1 MKKSILIILSIFVFF
16 TSCASTSTK
25 NNVSQN
31 SSVSASLDYLETKP
45 TKNSYKG
52 KDLVLAVTPPVLN
65 NDSKSNSW
73 IPQYF
78 QDSLTGK
85 FAQFSKMTVLDRKNE
100 LLIKAEQELSE
111 SGYYS
116 EENALQIGQMTNA
129 QLVVVGNIQQIS
141 GNYEVNF
148 RVNDATTNEIKAS
161 SSNRYSLSDL
171 QSGKAVNET
180 TQNLLE
186 GLGIELSASEKLALS
201 KVNKIENQSTM
212 NLAKGNA
219 AEKSDD
225 FINALLSYSQIEGNL
240 KKEADSNIQTIFNGN
255 VDTTSVQ
262 SKLAY
267 YSSQK
272 EKWNKIFRQLE
283 DYMNDNVGFVVYD
296 FSKVEDEINMRKNTV
311 NFVVTPGVKC
321 VPNMT
326 AMKLFSIVEN
336 EWNLVKSDRNN
347 DVWSGTVDLPFIGGK
362 SLASASMSHIF
373 YSFSIVVG
381 LFDND
386 GNLIQQ
392 INTRPVINGWV
403 RSGNG
408 YDFFDRLGST
418 LSSSRIVAKSQEK
431 YFDNEKYKEIKF
443 SSIKF
448 DEIKNDFNIKIISAE
463 MEVYTRN
470 GRTSTFNRKT
480 PPVYSIDEYN
490 DWVKN
495 Q

>member
-31 SSVSASLDYLETKP
+31 SSGSASFDFHEAKP

-52 KDLVLAVTPPVLN
+52 KGLVIAVTPPVLN

-85 FAQFSKMTVLDRKNE
+85 FVQFSKMTVLDRKNE

-148 RVNDATTNEIKAS
+148 RVNDAATNEIKV
-161 SSNRYSLSDL
+161 SSNDRYSLSDL

-186 GLGIELSASEKLALS
+186 GLGIELSESEKLALS

-225 FINALLSYSQIEGNL
+225 FMNALLSYSQIEGNL

-255 VDTTSVQ
+255 VDTTNIQ
-262 SKLAY
+262 SKMAY

-296 FSKVEDEINMRKNTV
+296 FSKVEDEINMRNNTV

-326 AMKLFSIVEN
+326 AMKVFSIVEN
-336 EWNLVKSDRNN
+336 EWNMLKSDKDNN
-347 DVWSGTVDLPFIGGK
+347 VWIGTVDLPFISGK
-362 SLASASMSHIF
+362 SVASLSHIF
-373 YSFSIVVG
+373 YSFDIVVG
-381 LFDND
+381 LFDNA

-408 YDFFDRLGST
+408 NDFFDRLGSS

-443 SSIKF
+443 SSIRF
-448 DEIKNDFNIKIISAE
+448 DEIKNDFNVKIISAE
-463 MEVYTRN
+463 MEVYTRK

-490 DWVKN
+490 DWAKN

>member
-31 SSVSASLDYLETKP
+31 SSVSDSLDFPETKSI
-45 TKNSYKG
+45 KNSYKG
-52 KDLVLAVTPPVLN
+52 KDLVIAVTPPVLN

-129 QLVVVGNIQQIS
+129 QFVVVGNIQQIS

-161 SSNRYSLSDL
+161 SNNRYSLSDL

-225 FINALLSYSQIEGNL
+225 FMDALLFYIEAEKSSATSNEAKNNISNLFGTNSLSAQGIQNL
-240 KKEADSNIQTIFNGN
+240 KAQNEYANFQ
-255 VDTTSVQ
+255 V
-262 SKLAY
+262 
-267 YSSQK
+267 
-272 EKWNKIFRQLE
+272 ERWNKIFTALDE
-283 DYMNDNVGFVVYD
+283 YLDKNLSILVYD
-296 FSKVEDEINMRKNTV
+296 FSQ
-311 NFVVTPGVKC
+311 
-321 VPNMT
+321 
-326 AMKLFSIVEN
+326 SIVSSN
-336 EWNLVKSDRNN
+336 FSNQTVKFTVSPGLKVVPDRNALLLANRIMQEWERIAN
-347 DVWSGTVDLPFIGGK
+347 DKKSNPWIANVKYTKCFQYPYRDGVAYSAGVSFFAYLGFYDETGYRLKETDWMKFGGK
-362 SLASASMSHIF
+362 LEHR
-373 YSFSIVVG
+373 
-381 LFDND
+381 LDN
-386 GNLIQQ
+386 I
-392 INTRPVINGWV
+392 
-403 RSGNG
+403 
-408 YDFFDRLGST
+408 
-418 LSSSRIVAKSQEK
+418 KSQK
-431 YFDNEKYKEIKF
+431 GYFDESKYRSVVDTLKY
-443 SSIKF
+443 
-448 DEIKNDFNIKIISAE
+448 DELPEQGDVIFKVSRVRYL
-463 MEVYTRN
+463 EVD
-470 GRTSTFNRKT
+470 GT
-480 PPVYSIDEYN
+480 PTVRIMSIDEYN
-490 DWVKN
+490 DWAKN